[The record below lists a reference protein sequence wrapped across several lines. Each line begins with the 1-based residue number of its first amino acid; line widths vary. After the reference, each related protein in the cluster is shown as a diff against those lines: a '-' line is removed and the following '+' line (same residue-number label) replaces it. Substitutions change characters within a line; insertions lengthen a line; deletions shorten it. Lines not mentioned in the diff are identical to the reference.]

1 MQNLGRA
8 THNHVKPIRVVLL
21 ELLPLRL
28 RVRSVELDILVPCVQ
43 LACQFCLDALVRRDH
58 DLGRPVELEELRED
72 DAGGPGADDEGL
84 HADLDVQPVQAVD
97 GARGGLDERG
107 LFIGDIIDLE
117 DLASVAVG
125 GAEGGQSAH
134 VRYVY
139 EIATTKMLNEGERGR
154 KTH

>member
-1 MQNLGRA
+1 M
-8 THNHVKPIRVVLL
+8 VLL
-21 ELLPLRL
+21 ELLPLRR
-28 RVRSVELDILVPCVQ
+28 RVCPIELGVLVPRVQ
-43 LACQFCLDALVRRDH
+43 LACQIRLDALVRGDH
-58 DLGRPVELEELRED
+58 NLGCPVELEELRED
-72 DAGGPGADDEGL
+72 NAGGSGADDEGL
-84 HADLDVQPVQAVD
+84 HADFDVQPVQAVD

-107 LFIGDIIDLE
+107 LFIGDIMDLE

-139 EIATTKMLNEGERGR
+139 EIATTKVLNEGERGR

>member
-1 MQNLGRA
+1 MRNLGNA
-8 THNHVKPIRVVLL
+8 AHDHVKPIWMVFL
-21 ELLPLRL
+21 ELLPLRR
-28 RVRSVELDILVPCVQ
+28 RVRPVEFDVLVPRVQ
-43 LACQFCLDALVRRDH
+43 LACQIRLDALVRGDH
-58 DLGRPVELEELRED
+58 DLGRSVELEELCED
-72 DAGGPGADDEGL
+72 DSRRPGADDEGL